1 MSMHPKGPIPKKQ
14 PQQVKVDLGQAET
27 IKCKSC
33 GNYLFIQ
40 SFVLKK
46 LSALVSPT
54 GNEEMIPIQ
63 VFSCGNCGEV
73 LEGMLQGTG
82 IDEKEPPSELPYP
95 I

>member
-1 MSMHPKGPIPKKQ
+1 MKIQPMRKQ
-14 PQQVKVDLGQAET
+14 KQNPQQVKVDLGQADT

-46 LSALVSPT
+46 LSPLVSPT
-54 GNEEMIPIQ
+54 GQEEMIPIQ
-63 VFSCGNCGEV
+63 VFSCGNCGAV
-73 LEGMLQGTG
+73 LDGMLDGSG
-82 IDEKEPPSELPYP
+82 IEEKPKSAFDPS

>member
-1 MSMHPKGPIPKKQ
+1 MHPKGPIPRKQ
-14 PQQVKVDLGQAET
+14 PQQVQVDLKQADT

-33 GNYLFIQ
+33 NNYLYIQ

-54 GNEEMIPIQ
+54 GQETMIPVQ
-63 VFSCGNCGEV
+63 VFSCGNCGKIA
-73 LEGMLQGTG
+73 EGML
-82 IDEKEPPSELPYP
+82 DESEEEKKSDFKLD

>member
-1 MSMHPKGPIPKKQ
+1 MRKQ
-14 PQQVKVDLGQAET
+14 KQKPQQVKVDLGQADT

-46 LSALVSPT
+46 LSPLVSPT
-54 GNEEMIPIQ
+54 GQEEMIPIQ
-63 VFSCGNCGEV
+63 VFSCGNCGAV
-73 LEGMLQGTG
+73 LDGMLDGSG
-82 IDEKEPPSELPYP
+82 IEENPKSAFDPS

>member
-1 MSMHPKGPIPKKQ
+1 MRKQ
-14 PQQVKVDLGQAET
+14 KQKPQQVKVDLGQADT

-46 LSALVSPT
+46 LSPLVSPT
-54 GNEEMIPIQ
+54 VQEEMIPIQ
-63 VFSCGNCGEV
+63 VFSCGNCGAV
-73 LEGMLQGTG
+73 LDGMLDGSG
-82 IDEKEPPSELPYP
+82 IEEKPKSAFDPS

>member
-1 MSMHPKGPIPKKQ
+1 MKIQPMRKQ
-14 PQQVKVDLGQAET
+14 KQKPQQVKVDLGQADT

-46 LSALVSPT
+46 LSPLVSPT
-54 GNEEMIPIQ
+54 GQEEMIPIQ
-63 VFSCGNCGEV
+63 VFSCGNCGAV
-73 LEGMLQGTG
+73 LDGMLDGSG
-82 IDEKEPPSELPYP
+82 IEEKPKSAFDPS

>member
-1 MSMHPKGPIPKKQ
+1 MSMHPKGPIPKNQ

-46 LSALVSPT
+46 LSSLVSPT
-54 GNEEMIPIQ
+54 GKEEMIPIQ
-63 VFSCGNCGEV
+63 VFSCGNCGTIPQN
-73 LEGMLQGTG
+73 M
-82 IDEKEPPSELPYP
+82 IDQIGEQPSGNS
-95 I
+95 

>member
-1 MSMHPKGPIPKKQ
+1 MKIQPMRKQ
-14 PQQVKVDLGQAET
+14 KQKPQQVKVDLGQADT

-46 LSALVSPT
+46 LSPLVSPT
-54 GNEEMIPIQ
+54 GQEEMIPIQ
-63 VFSCGNCGEV
+63 VFSCGNCGAV
-73 LEGMLQGTG
+73 LDGMLDGSG
-82 IDEKEPPSELPYP
+82 IEEKPKRAFAPS

>member
-1 MSMHPKGPIPKKQ
+1 MRKQ
-14 PQQVKVDLGQAET
+14 KQKPQQVKVDLGQADT

-46 LSALVSPT
+46 LSPLVSPT
-54 GNEEMIPIQ
+54 GQEEMIPIQ
-63 VFSCGNCGEV
+63 VFSCGNCGAV
-73 LEGMLQGTG
+73 LDGMLDGSG
-82 IDEKEPPSELPYP
+82 IEEKPKSAFDPS

>member
-1 MSMHPKGPIPKKQ
+1 MKIQPMRKQ
-14 PQQVKVDLGQAET
+14 KQKPQQVKVDLGQADT

-46 LSALVSPT
+46 LSPLVSPT
-54 GNEEMIPIQ
+54 GQEEMIPIQ
-63 VFSCGNCGEV
+63 VFSCGNCGTV
-73 LEGMLQGTG
+73 LDGMLDGSG
-82 IDEKEPPSELPYP
+82 IEEKPKSAFDPS

>member
-1 MSMHPKGPIPKKQ
+1 MHPKGPIPRKQ
-14 PQQVKVDLGQAET
+14 PQQVQVDLKQADT

-33 GNYLFIQ
+33 NNYLYIQ

-54 GNEEMIPIQ
+54 GQETMIPVQ
-63 VFSCGNCGEV
+63 VFSCGNCGKIA
-73 LEGMLQGTG
+73 EGML
-82 IDEKEPPSELPYP
+82 DENEEEKKSEFKLD

>member
-1 MSMHPKGPIPKKQ
+1 MRKQ
-14 PQQVKVDLGQAET
+14 KQKPQQVKVDLGQADT

-46 LSALVSPT
+46 LSPLVSPS
-54 GNEEMIPIQ
+54 GQEEMIPIQ
-63 VFSCGNCGEV
+63 VFSCGNCGAV
-73 LEGMLQGTG
+73 LDGMLDGSG
-82 IDEKEPPSELPYP
+82 IEEKPKSAFDPS

>member
-1 MSMHPKGPIPKKQ
+1 MKIQPMRKQ
-14 PQQVKVDLGQAET
+14 KQKPQQVKVDLGQADT

-46 LSALVSPT
+46 LSPLVSPT
-54 GNEEMIPIQ
+54 GQEEMIPIQ
-63 VFSCGNCGEV
+63 VYSCGNCGAV
-73 LEGMLQGTG
+73 LDGMLDGSG
-82 IDEKEPPSELPYP
+82 IEEKPKSAFDPS

>member
-1 MSMHPKGPIPKKQ
+1 MKIQPMRKQ
-14 PQQVKVDLGQAET
+14 KQKPQQVKVALGQADT

-46 LSALVSPT
+46 LSPLVSPT
-54 GNEEMIPIQ
+54 GQEEMIPIQ
-63 VFSCGNCGEV
+63 VFSCGNCGAV
-73 LEGMLQGTG
+73 LDGMLDGSG
-82 IDEKEPPSELPYP
+82 IEEKPKSAFDPS

>member
-1 MSMHPKGPIPKKQ
+1 MSMHPKGPIPKNQ

-46 LSALVSPT
+46 ISALMSPT
-54 GNEEMIPIQ
+54 GQEGIVPIQ
-63 VFSCGNCGEV
+63 VYACGNCGEV
-73 LEGMLQGTG
+73 GEGML
-82 IDEKEPPSELPYP
+82 DEEIE
-95 I
+95 

>member
-1 MSMHPKGPIPKKQ
+1 MSMHPKGPIPRKQ
-14 PQQVKVDLGQAET
+14 PQQVQVDLKQADT

-33 GNYLFIQ
+33 NNYLYIQ

-54 GNEEMIPIQ
+54 GQETMIPVQ
-63 VFSCGNCGEV
+63 VFSCGNCGKIA
-73 LEGMLQGTG
+73 EGML
-82 IDEKEPPSELPYP
+82 DESEEEKKSDFKLD